1 MKKTMSDEDL
11 ETLIVESREAVEKLT
26 SMWRKGMKV
35 LPINSEIYRSI
46 CTAGRK
52 AESLHWKLTF
62 EAEHRGWPESKLY
75 PIRTKGSCS
84 FN

>member
-26 SMWRKGMKV
+26 SVWRKGMKV
-35 LPINSEIYRSI
+35 LPINSEIYRSV

-62 EAEHRGWPESKLY
+62 EAEHRRWPDSRISPLRAKTLC
-75 PIRTKGSCS
+75 GFS
-84 FN
+84 